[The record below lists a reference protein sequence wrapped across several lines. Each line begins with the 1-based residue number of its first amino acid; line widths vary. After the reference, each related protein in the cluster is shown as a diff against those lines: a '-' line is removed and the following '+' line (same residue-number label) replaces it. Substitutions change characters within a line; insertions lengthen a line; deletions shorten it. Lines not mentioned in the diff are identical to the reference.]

1 MKKTILFSL
10 LTLCLFAISACQQES
25 PKNQSKVTLSPS
37 LKDFNAPYRLVLLL
51 PSKKSIPE
59 KATKLNNKMEK

>member
-37 LKDFNAPYRLVLLL
+37 LKDFKTPYRLVDLTVTF
-51 PSKKSIPE
+51 KE
-59 KATKLNNKMEK
+59 K